1 MEIFFATDFEEK
13 EKLQIVSLAK
23 RDEELF
29 LPGKSEPIL
38 LEKDSAELRLIQAL
52 RDEAHRFAITFN
64 RDSRSKS
71 SKKSILEAIPG
82 IGPVTRKKILKLY
95 GSIDMLK
102 DIDKI
107 ELQKQLGKTVVENLE
122 NHGII

>member
-1 MEIFFATDFEEK
+1 MEIFYRSEFEEK

-29 LPGKSEPIL
+29 LPGKPEPIL

-82 IGPVTRKKILKLY
+82 I
-95 GSIDMLK
+95 
-102 DIDKI
+102 
-107 ELQKQLGKTVVENLE
+107 
-122 NHGII
+122 

>member
-1 MEIFFATDFEEK
+1 MEIFHTADFEGK

-23 RDEELF
+23 REEELF

-38 LEKDSAELRLIQAL
+38 LEKDTAELRLIQAL

-82 IGPVTRKKILKLY
+82 I
-95 GSIDMLK
+95 
-102 DIDKI
+102 
-107 ELQKQLGKTVVENLE
+107 
-122 NHGII
+122 

>member
-1 MEIFFATDFEEK
+1 MEIFYRSEFEGK
-13 EKLQIVSLAK
+13 EKLQIISLAK

-29 LPGKSEPIL
+29 LPGKPEPIL

-82 IGPVTRKKILKLY
+82 I
-95 GSIDMLK
+95 
-102 DIDKI
+102 
-107 ELQKQLGKTVVENLE
+107 
-122 NHGII
+122 

>member
-1 MEIFFATDFEEK
+1 MEIFYRSEFEGK

-29 LPGKSEPIL
+29 LPGKPEPIL

-82 IGPVTRKKILKLY
+82 I
-95 GSIDMLK
+95 
-102 DIDKI
+102 
-107 ELQKQLGKTVVENLE
+107 
-122 NHGII
+122 